1 MARFF
6 IDRPVFAIV
15 LAILITLLGALAGF
29 SLPIAQYPNIT
40 KPRISVETNY
50 VGASA
55 DVVEEAVAQAIE
67 QKVSGVE
74 NMLDMSSV
82 STSNGQY
89 TLNVQFNLE
98 KNADI
103 ASVEVQN
110 RVSQAN
116 SSMPSEVSAYG
127 ITTAKESAETIM
139 YFGLYSPNNTYDGM
153 FLRTYADANFIDAVK
168 RVKGVSTVSEY
179 GPEYS
184 IRLWLNPEKMAQLG
198 VTVDDVSTA
207 IKTQN
212 IQAAVGSIGD
222 RPTAAEQEKTYSASA
237 QGRLKTVEEFGNVI
251 VRTNNGDNLKLRD
264 IATIKE
270 GPRNDMVVSRLN
282 GGESVV
288 FPVSLTSDANAIE
301 TVGKIKEVL
310 KEAETRFPEDMK
322 LIVIQDNTQFI
333 TESLNKVAH
342 TFFEALVLVI
352 LVVFMFLG
360 SWRATLIPLLAVPVS
375 LVGTFASF
383 VLLGFTINT
392 LTAFAMILAIG
403 LVVDDAIVV
412 VEAVEHHIQENGMS
426 PKEATYRAMNEVSGP
441 VVAIAFV
448 LSAVFI
454 PVAFTGGT
462 VGELYKQFAIT
473 VSVSMML
480 SAIVALS
487 LTPALCSLILKKK
500 SEDEAPKGFIGKA
513 VAAFNNWFER
523 TLGKYVS
530 NVEVCIRKSK
540 LVLTCL
546 AVVVILTGVIAKH
559 TPTGFVP
566 NEDQGMSAVSVNLP
580 EAASSNRALQVIE
593 DIAAKARKLPGVK
606 NVMSVAGVDILSDAQ
621 KANSALMVVV
631 MDDYNNRT
639 TTTQQVIPMI
649 FGLGAQYPDASVMAF
664 QPPSLPGA
672 SNTGTLSLYLMNLA
686 GEDVETM
693 GQRANEFLAKARQR
707 PEVGMV
713 YTTLNTNTPVYN
725 FDVDREKAQSL
736 GVPVS
741 SVYAAMQ
748 AFLGGNEI
756 NDINNFGRTWKVVMQ
771 ADAKYRT
778 NVDDLRYFYV
788 RSTNGTMV
796 PLNTLVTPIQ
806 KNSSLVMTRFNG
818 ARAIK
823 IAGDPADGY
832 STGEAMAALEE
843 VAKETLPSSYTYE
856 WVDQSR
862 DEIEAGSRS
871 TQIYIISMIFVFLCL
886 AALYES
892 WTIPLAVLLS
902 VPSAIFGCFLS
913 QYLRGQNND
922 VYMQIGMITL
932 IGLAAKNAILIV
944 EYAKMNMEENGMDVV
959 TAAIEAARLRLRPIL
974 MTSFAFIL
982 GCLPLA
988 IATGPGAG
996 ARVSMGNAVVGGMT
1010 IATFFGI
1017 FLIPVLFVVVEK
1029 FFSRKKKQDDNM
1041 ADQM

>member
-15 LAILITLLGALAGF
+15 LAIIITLLGAIAGF

-40 KPRISVETNY
+40 KPRISVNTNY

-55 DVVEEAVAQAIE
+55 DIVEKAVAQTIE

-74 NMLDMSSV
+74 NMLNMSSV
-82 STSNGQY
+82 STSSGEY
-89 TLNVQFNLE
+89 KLNVEFNLE

-110 RVSQAN
+110 RVSQAT
-116 SSMPSEVSAYG
+116 SSLPSEVSGYG
-127 ITTAKESAETIM
+127 VTTAKESAETIM
-139 YFGLYSPNNTYDGM
+139 YFSLYSPKNTYDAM
-153 FLRTYADANFIDAVK
+153 FLRTYADANFLDAVK
-168 RVKGVSTVSEY
+168 RVKGVSTVGEY
-179 GPEYS
+179 GPEYAVR
-184 IRLWLNPEKMAQLG
+184 IWLNPEKMAQLG
-198 VTVDDVSTA
+198 VTVTDVSNA

-212 IQAAVGSIGD
+212 VQAAVGSIGN
-222 RPTAAEQEKTYSASA
+222 RPTVDKQERTYSASA
-237 QGRLKTVEEFGNVI
+237 QGRLNTPEEFGNVI
-251 VRTNNGDNLKLRD
+251 IRSNNGDNLKLKD

-270 GPRNDMVVSRLN
+270 GPRNDLITSKLN
-282 GGESVV
+282 GSDSVV

-301 TVGKIKEVL
+301 TVKNIREVL
-310 KEAETRFPEDMK
+310 KDAESRFPDDMK
-322 LIVIQDNTQFI
+322 LVVIQDNTQFI
-333 TESLNKVAH
+333 TESLEKVAH
-342 TFFEALVLVI
+342 TFVEALILVI

-360 SWRATLIPLLAVPVS
+360 SWRATLIPILAVPVS

-383 VLLGFTINT
+383 VILGFTINT

-473 VSVSMML
+473 ISVSMML

-487 LTPALCSLILKKK
+487 LTPALCSLILVKK
-500 SEDEAPKGFIGKA
+500 EEAPKGFIGKA
-513 VAAFNNWFER
+513 VKAFDDWFAR
-523 TLGKYVS
+523 TLAKYVK
-530 NVEVCIRKSK
+530 NVEGCIRKSK
-540 LVLTCL
+540 LILTCL
-546 AVVVILTGVIAKH
+546 VVVVICIGFLAKA

-566 NEDQGMSAVSVNLP
+566 NEDQGMTAVSIALP
-580 EAASSNRALQVIE
+580 EGASSNRTQQIMAGLAQNM
-593 DIAAKARKLPGVK
+593 RKLPGVK
-606 NVMSVAGVDILSDAQ
+606 NVMEVSGIDILSMGQ
-621 KANSALMVVV
+621 KANAGLAVVT
-631 MDDYNNRT
+631 MEDYSKRSNSV
-639 TTTQQVIPMI
+639 QDVIPMI
-649 FGLGAQYPDASVMAF
+649 FGMGAQIPDATVMAF

-672 SNTGTLSLYLMNLA
+672 SSTGTLSLYLMNLG
-686 GEDVETM
+686 GEDVNTM
-693 GQRANEFLAKARQR
+693 GERANEFLAACRKR
-707 PEVGMV
+707 PEIGML
-713 YTTLNTNTPVYN
+713 YTTLNTNTPMYQ
-725 FDVDREKAQSL
+725 FEVDRDKAQSL
-736 GVPVS
+736 NVPVS
-741 SVYAAMQ
+741 TVYSALQ

-771 ADAKYRT
+771 ADEKYRT
-778 NVDDLRYFYV
+778 GVEDMRYFFV
-788 RSTNGTMV
+788 RSNDGKSI
-796 PLNTLVTPIQ
+796 PLNTLVKPTP
-806 KNSSLVMTRFNG
+806 KNSSVVMTRFNG
-818 ARAIK
+818 ASAIK
-823 IAGDPADGY
+823 ISGDPASGY
-832 STGEAMAALEE
+832 SSGQAMAAIEE
-843 VAKETLPSSYTYE
+843 VAKQVLPNTYTYE
-856 WVDQSR
+856 WTGQSL

-871 TQIYIISMIFVFLCL
+871 TQIFIISLIFVFLCL

-902 VPSAIFGCFLS
+902 VPSAVFGCFLV
-913 QYLRGQNND
+913 QYARGLQND
-922 VYMQIGMITL
+922 VYMQIGLITL

-944 EYAKMNMEENGMDVV
+944 EYAKMNMEQGMDVV
-959 TAAIEAARLRLRPIL
+959 HAAVEAAHVRLRPIL

-1010 IATFFGI
+1010 IATLFGI
-1017 FLIPVLFVVVEK
+1017 FLIPVLFVVVER
-1029 FFSRKKKQDDNM
+1029 FFSRKKKGNPEDNVTE
-1041 ADQM
+1041 QL

>member
-15 LAILITLLGALAGF
+15 LAIIITLLGTIAGF

-40 KPRISVETNY
+40 KPRISVNTNY

-55 DVVEEAVAQAIE
+55 DIVEKAVAQTIE

-74 NMLDMSSV
+74 NMLNMSSV
-82 STSNGQY
+82 STSSGEY
-89 TLNVQFNLE
+89 ELNVEFNLE

-110 RVSQAN
+110 RVSQAT
-116 SSMPSEVSAYG
+116 SSLPSEVSGYG
-127 ITTAKESAETIM
+127 VTTAKESAETIM
-139 YFGLYSPNNTYDGM
+139 YFGLYSPKNTYDAM
-153 FLRTYADANFIDAVK
+153 FLRTYADANFLDAVK
-168 RVKGVSTVSEY
+168 RVKGVSTVGEY
-179 GPEYS
+179 GPEYAVR
-184 IRLWLNPEKMAQLG
+184 IWLNPEKMAQLG
-198 VTVDDVSTA
+198 VTVTDVSNA

-212 IQAAVGSIGD
+212 IQAAVGSIGN
-222 RPTAAEQEKTYSASA
+222 RPTVDKQERTYSASA
-237 QGRLKTVEEFGNVI
+237 QGRLNTPEEFGNVI
-251 VRTNNGDNLKLRD
+251 IRSNNGDNLKLKD

-270 GPRNDMVVSRLN
+270 GPRNDLIVSKLN
-282 GGESVV
+282 GGDSVV

-301 TVGKIKEVL
+301 TVKNIREVL
-310 KEAETRFPEDMK
+310 KDAESRFPDDMK

-333 TESLNKVAH
+333 TESLEKVAH
-342 TFFEALVLVI
+342 TFVEALILVI

-360 SWRATLIPLLAVPVS
+360 SWRATLIPILAVPVS

-383 VLLGFTINT
+383 VILGFTINT

-473 VSVSMML
+473 ISVSMML

-487 LTPALCSLILKKK
+487 LTPALCSLILVKK
-500 SEDEAPKGFIGKA
+500 EEAPKGFIGKA
-513 VAAFNNWFER
+513 VKAFDDWFAR
-523 TLGKYVS
+523 TLAKYVK
-530 NVEVCIRKSK
+530 NVEGCIRKSK
-540 LVLTCL
+540 LILTCL
-546 AVVVILTGVIAKH
+546 VVVVICIGFLAKA

-566 NEDQGMSAVSVNLP
+566 NEDQGMTAVSIALP
-580 EAASSNRALQVIE
+580 EGASSNRTQQIMAGLAQNM
-593 DIAAKARKLPGVK
+593 RKLPGVK
-606 NVMSVAGVDILSDAQ
+606 NVMEVSGIDILSMGQ
-621 KANSALMVVV
+621 KANAGLAVVT
-631 MDDYNNRT
+631 MEDYSKRSNSV
-639 TTTQQVIPMI
+639 QDVIPMI
-649 FGLGAQYPDASVMAF
+649 FGMGAQIPDATVMAF

-672 SNTGTLSLYLMNLA
+672 SSTGTLSLYLMNLG
-686 GEDVETM
+686 GEDVNTM
-693 GQRANEFLAKARQR
+693 GERANEFLAACRKR
-707 PEVGMV
+707 PEIGML
-713 YTTLNTNTPVYN
+713 YTTLNTNTPMYQ
-725 FDVDREKAQSL
+725 FEVDRDKAQSL
-736 GVPVS
+736 NVPVS
-741 SVYAAMQ
+741 TVYSALQ

-771 ADAKYRT
+771 ADEKYRT
-778 NVDDLRYFYV
+778 GVEDMRYFFV
-788 RSTNGTMV
+788 RSNDGKSI
-796 PLNTLVTPIQ
+796 PLNTLVKPTP
-806 KNSSLVMTRFNG
+806 KNSSVVMTRFNG
-818 ARAIK
+818 ASAIK
-823 IAGDPADGY
+823 ISGDPASGY
-832 STGEAMAALEE
+832 SSGQAMAAIEE
-843 VAKETLPSSYTYE
+843 VAKQVLPNTYTYE
-856 WVDQSR
+856 WTGQSL

-871 TQIYIISMIFVFLCL
+871 TQIFIISLIFVFLCL

-902 VPSAIFGCFLS
+902 VPSAVFGCFLV
-913 QYLRGQNND
+913 QYARGLQND
-922 VYMQIGMITL
+922 VYMQIGLITL

-944 EYAKMNMEENGMDVV
+944 EYAKMNMEQGMDVV
-959 TAAIEAARLRLRPIL
+959 HAAVEAAHVRLRPIL
-974 MTSFAFIL
+974 MNSFAFIL

-1010 IATFFGI
+1010 IATLFGI
-1017 FLIPVLFVVVEK
+1017 FLIPVLFVVVER
-1029 FFSRKKKQDDNM
+1029 FFSHKKKGTSEDNVTE
-1041 ADQM
+1041 QL

>member
-15 LAILITLLGALAGF
+15 LAIIITLLGTIAGF

-40 KPRISVETNY
+40 KPRISVNTNY

-55 DVVEEAVAQAIE
+55 DIVEKAVAQTIE

-74 NMLDMSSV
+74 NMLNMSSV
-82 STSNGQY
+82 STSSGEY
-89 TLNVQFNLE
+89 KLNVEFNLE

-110 RVSQAN
+110 RVSQAT
-116 SSMPSEVSAYG
+116 SSLPSEVSGYG
-127 ITTAKESAETIM
+127 VTTAKESAETIM
-139 YFGLYSPNNTYDGM
+139 YFGLYSPKNTYDAM
-153 FLRTYADANFIDAVK
+153 FLRTYADANFLDAVK
-168 RVKGVSTVSEY
+168 RVKGVSTVGEY
-179 GPEYS
+179 GPEYAVR
-184 IRLWLNPEKMAQLG
+184 IWLNPEKMAQLG
-198 VTVDDVSTA
+198 VTVTDVSNA

-212 IQAAVGSIGD
+212 IQAAVGSIGN
-222 RPTAAEQEKTYSASA
+222 RPTVDKQERTYSASA
-237 QGRLKTVEEFGNVI
+237 QGRLNTPEEFGNVI
-251 VRTNNGDNLKLRD
+251 IRSNNGDNLKLKD

-270 GPRNDMVVSRLN
+270 GPRNDLIVSKLN
-282 GGESVV
+282 GGDSVV

-301 TVGKIKEVL
+301 TVKNIREVL
-310 KEAETRFPEDMK
+310 KDAESRFPDDMK

-333 TESLNKVAH
+333 TESLEKVAH
-342 TFFEALVLVI
+342 TFVEALILVI

-360 SWRATLIPLLAVPVS
+360 SWRATLIPILAVPVS

-383 VLLGFTINT
+383 VILGFTINT

-473 VSVSMML
+473 ISVSMML

-487 LTPALCSLILKKK
+487 LTPALCSLILVKK
-500 SEDEAPKGFIGKA
+500 EEAPKGFIGKA
-513 VAAFNNWFER
+513 VKAFDDWFAR
-523 TLGKYVS
+523 TLAKYVK
-530 NVEVCIRKSK
+530 NVEGCIRKSK
-540 LVLTCL
+540 LILTCL
-546 AVVVILTGVIAKH
+546 VVVVICIGFLAKA

-566 NEDQGMSAVSVNLP
+566 NEDQGMTAVSIALP
-580 EAASSNRALQVIE
+580 EGASSNRTQQIMAGLAQNM
-593 DIAAKARKLPGVK
+593 RKLPGVK
-606 NVMSVAGVDILSDAQ
+606 NVMEVSGTDILSMGQ
-621 KANSALMVVV
+621 KANAGLAVVT
-631 MDDYNNRT
+631 MEDYSKRSNSV
-639 TTTQQVIPMI
+639 QDVIPMI
-649 FGLGAQYPDASVMAF
+649 FGMGAQIPDATVMAF

-672 SNTGTLSLYLMNLA
+672 SSTGTLSLYLMNLG
-686 GEDVETM
+686 GEDVNTM
-693 GQRANEFLAKARQR
+693 GERANEFLAACRKR
-707 PEVGMV
+707 PEIGML
-713 YTTLNTNTPVYN
+713 YTTLNTNTPMYQ
-725 FDVDREKAQSL
+725 FEVDRDKAQSL
-736 GVPVS
+736 NVPVS
-741 SVYAAMQ
+741 TVYSALQ

-771 ADAKYRT
+771 ADEKYRT
-778 NVDDLRYFYV
+778 GVEDMRYFFV
-788 RSTNGTMV
+788 RSNDGKSI
-796 PLNTLVTPIQ
+796 PLNTLVKPTP
-806 KNSSLVMTRFNG
+806 KNSSVVMTRFNG
-818 ARAIK
+818 ASAIK
-823 IAGDPADGY
+823 ISGDPASGY
-832 STGEAMAALEE
+832 SSGQAMAAIEE
-843 VAKETLPSSYTYE
+843 VAKQVLPNTYTYE
-856 WVDQSR
+856 WTGQSL

-871 TQIYIISMIFVFLCL
+871 TQIFIISLIFVFLCL

-902 VPSAIFGCFLS
+902 VPSAVFGCFLV
-913 QYLRGQNND
+913 QYARGLQND
-922 VYMQIGMITL
+922 VYMQIGLITL

-944 EYAKMNMEENGMDVV
+944 EYAKMNMEQGMDVV
-959 TAAIEAARLRLRPIL
+959 HAAVEAAHVRLRPIL

-1010 IATFFGI
+1010 IATLFGI
-1017 FLIPVLFVVVEK
+1017 FLIPVLFVVVER
-1029 FFSRKKKQDDNM
+1029 FFSHKKKGTPEDNVTE
-1041 ADQM
+1041 QL

>member
-15 LAILITLLGALAGF
+15 LAIIITLLGTIAGF

-40 KPRISVETNY
+40 KPRISVNTNY

-55 DVVEEAVAQAIE
+55 DIVEKAVAQTIE

-74 NMLDMSSV
+74 NMLNMSSV
-82 STSNGQY
+82 STSSGEY
-89 TLNVQFNLE
+89 ELNVEFNLE

-110 RVSQAN
+110 RVSQAT
-116 SSMPSEVSAYG
+116 SSLPSEVSGYG
-127 ITTAKESAETIM
+127 VTTAKESAETIM
-139 YFGLYSPNNTYDGM
+139 YFGLYSPKNTYDAM
-153 FLRTYADANFIDAVK
+153 FLRTYADANFLDAVK
-168 RVKGVSTVSEY
+168 RVKGVSTVGEY
-179 GPEYS
+179 GPEYAVR
-184 IRLWLNPEKMAQLG
+184 IWLNPEKMAQLG
-198 VTVDDVSTA
+198 VTVTDVSNA

-212 IQAAVGSIGD
+212 IQAAVGSIGN
-222 RPTAAEQEKTYSASA
+222 RPTVDKQERTYSASA
-237 QGRLKTVEEFGNVI
+237 QGRLNTPEEFGNVI
-251 VRTNNGDNLKLRD
+251 IRSNNGDNLKLKD

-270 GPRNDMVVSRLN
+270 GPRNDLIVSKLN
-282 GGESVV
+282 GGDSVV

-301 TVGKIKEVL
+301 TVKNIREVL
-310 KEAETRFPEDMK
+310 KDAESRFPDDMK

-333 TESLNKVAH
+333 TESLEKVAH
-342 TFFEALVLVI
+342 TFVEALILVI

-360 SWRATLIPLLAVPVS
+360 SWRATLIPILAVPVS

-383 VLLGFTINT
+383 VILGFTINT

-473 VSVSMML
+473 ISVSMML

-487 LTPALCSLILKKK
+487 LTPALCSLILVKK
-500 SEDEAPKGFIGKA
+500 EEAPKGFIGKA
-513 VAAFNNWFER
+513 VKAFDDWFAR
-523 TLGKYVS
+523 TLAKYVK
-530 NVEVCIRKSK
+530 NVEGCIRKSK
-540 LVLTCL
+540 LILTCL
-546 AVVVILTGVIAKH
+546 VVVVICIGFLAKA

-566 NEDQGMSAVSVNLP
+566 NEDQGMTAVSIALP
-580 EAASSNRALQVIE
+580 EGASSNRTQQIMAGLAQNM
-593 DIAAKARKLPGVK
+593 RKLPGVK
-606 NVMSVAGVDILSDAQ
+606 NVMEVSGIDILSMGQ
-621 KANSALMVVV
+621 KANAGLAVVT
-631 MDDYNNRT
+631 MEDYSKRSNSV
-639 TTTQQVIPMI
+639 QDVIPMI
-649 FGLGAQYPDASVMAF
+649 FGMGAQIPDATVMAF

-672 SNTGTLSLYLMNLA
+672 SSTGTLSLYLMNLG
-686 GEDVETM
+686 GEDVNTM
-693 GQRANEFLAKARQR
+693 GERANEFLAACRKR
-707 PEVGMV
+707 PEIGML
-713 YTTLNTNTPVYN
+713 YTTLNTNTPMYQ
-725 FDVDREKAQSL
+725 FEVDRDKAQSL
-736 GVPVS
+736 NVPVS
-741 SVYAAMQ
+741 TVYSALQ

-771 ADAKYRT
+771 ADEKYRT
-778 NVDDLRYFYV
+778 GVEDMRYFFV
-788 RSTNGTMV
+788 LSNDGKSI
-796 PLNTLVTPIQ
+796 PLNTLVKPTP
-806 KNSSLVMTRFNG
+806 KNSSVVMTRFNG
-818 ARAIK
+818 ASAIK
-823 IAGDPADGY
+823 ISGDPASGY
-832 STGEAMAALEE
+832 SSGQAMAAIEE
-843 VAKETLPSSYTYE
+843 VAKQVLPNTYTYE
-856 WVDQSR
+856 WTGQSL

-871 TQIYIISMIFVFLCL
+871 TQIFIISLIFVFLCL

-902 VPSAIFGCFLS
+902 VPSAVFGCFLV
-913 QYLRGQNND
+913 QYARGLQND
-922 VYMQIGMITL
+922 VYMQIGLITL

-944 EYAKMNMEENGMDVV
+944 EYAKMNMEQGMDVV
-959 TAAIEAARLRLRPIL
+959 HAAVEAAHVRLRPIL

-1010 IATFFGI
+1010 IATLFGI
-1017 FLIPVLFVVVEK
+1017 FLIPVLFVVVER
-1029 FFSRKKKQDDNM
+1029 FFSHKKKGTPEDNVTE
-1041 ADQM
+1041 QL

>member
-15 LAILITLLGALAGF
+15 LAIIITLLGTIAGF

-40 KPRISVETNY
+40 KPRISVNTNY

-55 DVVEEAVAQAIE
+55 DIVEKAVAQTIE

-74 NMLDMSSV
+74 NMLNMSSV
-82 STSNGQY
+82 STSSGEY
-89 TLNVQFNLE
+89 ELNVEFNLE

-110 RVSQAN
+110 RVSQAT
-116 SSMPSEVSAYG
+116 SSLPSEVSGYG
-127 ITTAKESAETIM
+127 VTTAKESAETIM
-139 YFGLYSPNNTYDGM
+139 YFCLYSPKNTYDAM
-153 FLRTYADANFIDAVK
+153 FLRTYADANFLDAVK
-168 RVKGVSTVSEY
+168 RVKGVSTVGEY
-179 GPEYS
+179 GPEYAVR
-184 IRLWLNPEKMAQLG
+184 IWLNPEKMAQLG
-198 VTVDDVSTA
+198 VTVTDVSNA

-212 IQAAVGSIGD
+212 IQAAVGSIGN
-222 RPTAAEQEKTYSASA
+222 RPTVDKQERTYSASA
-237 QGRLKTVEEFGNVI
+237 QGRLNTPEEFGNVI
-251 VRTNNGDNLKLRD
+251 IRSNNGDNLKLKD

-270 GPRNDMVVSRLN
+270 GPRNDLIVSKLN
-282 GGESVV
+282 GGDSVV
-288 FPVSLTSDANAIE
+288 FTVSLTSDANAIE
-301 TVGKIKEVL
+301 TVKNIREVL
-310 KEAETRFPEDMK
+310 KDAESRFPDDMK

-333 TESLNKVAH
+333 TESLEKVAH
-342 TFFEALVLVI
+342 TFVEALILVI

-360 SWRATLIPLLAVPVS
+360 SWRATLIPILAVPVS

-383 VLLGFTINT
+383 VILGFTINT

-473 VSVSMML
+473 ISVSMML

-487 LTPALCSLILKKK
+487 LTPALCSLILVKK
-500 SEDEAPKGFIGKA
+500 EEAPKGFIGKA
-513 VAAFNNWFER
+513 VKAFDDWFAR
-523 TLGKYVS
+523 TLAKYVK
-530 NVEVCIRKSK
+530 NVEGCIRKSK
-540 LVLTCL
+540 LILTCL
-546 AVVVILTGVIAKH
+546 VVVVICIGFLAKA

-566 NEDQGMSAVSVNLP
+566 NEDQGMTAVSIALP
-580 EAASSNRALQVIE
+580 EGASSNRTQQIMAGLAQNM
-593 DIAAKARKLPGVK
+593 RKLPGVK
-606 NVMSVAGVDILSDAQ
+606 NVMEVSGIDILSMGQ
-621 KANSALMVVV
+621 KANAGMAVVT
-631 MDDYNNRT
+631 MEDYSKRSNSV
-639 TTTQQVIPMI
+639 QDVIPMI
-649 FGLGAQYPDASVMAF
+649 FGMGAQIPDATVMAF

-672 SNTGTLSLYLMNLA
+672 SSTGTLSLYLMNLG
-686 GEDVETM
+686 GEDVNTM
-693 GQRANEFLAKARQR
+693 GERANEFLAACRKR
-707 PEVGMV
+707 PEIGML
-713 YTTLNTNTPVYN
+713 YTTLNTNTPMYQ
-725 FDVDREKAQSL
+725 FEVDRDKAQSL
-736 GVPVS
+736 NVPVS
-741 SVYAAMQ
+741 TVYSALQ

-771 ADAKYRT
+771 ADEKYRT
-778 NVDDLRYFYV
+778 GVEDMRYFFV
-788 RSTNGTMV
+788 RSNDGKSI
-796 PLNTLVTPIQ
+796 PLNTLVKPTP
-806 KNSSLVMTRFNG
+806 KNSSVVMTRFNG
-818 ARAIK
+818 ASAIM
-823 IAGDPADGY
+823 ISGDPASGY
-832 STGEAMAALEE
+832 SSGQAMAAIEE
-843 VAKETLPSSYTYE
+843 VAKQVLPNTYTYE
-856 WVDQSR
+856 WTGQSL

-871 TQIYIISMIFVFLCL
+871 TQIFIISLIFVFLCL

-902 VPSAIFGCFLS
+902 VPSAVFGCFLV
-913 QYLRGQNND
+913 QYARGLQND
-922 VYMQIGMITL
+922 VYMQIGLITL

-944 EYAKMNMEENGMDVV
+944 EYAKMNMEQGMDVV
-959 TAAIEAARLRLRPIL
+959 HAAVEAAHVRLRPIL

-1010 IATFFGI
+1010 IATLFGI
-1017 FLIPVLFVVVEK
+1017 FLIPVLFVVVER
-1029 FFSRKKKQDDNM
+1029 FFSHKKKGTPEDNVTE
-1041 ADQM
+1041 QL